1 MELSIFPL
9 VHAALGGFFLNMMN
23 LYEDSRRP
31 KSKRTRK
38 DLLYWVLFVFWPLA
52 GAGLAYI
59 YIASGYRIDGMLAFT
74 TGLTAPTVLQTLMAK
89 VAPIPEAKLER
100 VEEADPIGT

>member
-1 MELSIFPL
+1 MDFPIIPL
-9 VHAALGGFFLNMMN
+9 CHAALGGLFLNMMN
-23 LYEDSRRP
+23 LYEDSHRP
-31 KSKRTRK
+31 KNSRTRK
-38 DLLYWVLFVFWPLA
+38 DFLYWVIFCFWPIA

-89 VAPIPEAKLER
+89 AAPRPEPKLEK
-100 VEEADPIGT
+100 VEDD